1 MGTLP
6 PHPIRLK
13 PVSSAMILAARGKPL
28 WQMPEGLPLSHRP
41 AALLIYWLKD
51 ALAGPASLTNLA
63 TCQISTALSP
73 SPYSAQMEDGGIK
86 LFIGLDLSLA
96 KTSICVTSEHGQII
110 KEAETESEVLKRW
123 LGKLDGSI
131 AAIGLEAGPL
141 SQWLHCGLTLVRYS
155 WKRVKSKAH

>member
-1 MGTLP
+1 
-6 PHPIRLK
+6 
-13 PVSSAMILAARGKPL
+13 
-28 WQMPEGLPLSHRP
+28 
-41 AALLIYWLKD
+41 
-51 ALAGPASLTNLA
+51 
-63 TCQISTALSP
+63 
-73 SPYSAQMEDGGIK
+73 MEDGGIK

-110 KEAETESEVLKRW
+110 IEAETESEVLKRW